1 MMPRM
6 RTFVSLF
13 LFAST
18 ALAADVHGLDL
29 PSMDKSIAPGN
40 DFDAYANGTWEKT
53 TVIPADRSSWGAFY
67 QLRELADKRTA
78 ALIADTAKAAAPSPN
93 AATADAK
100 KVGDFYAAFMDE
112 ATIEQRNL
120 TALKEPLGRIA
131 AVHDPKSL
139 ARLLGQSLRADVDPL
154 NNTNFATENLFGL
167 WVAPGFAEAHHYVPY
182 LLQGGLGL
190 PDRDYYVSTVPKMVE
205 LKQKYFEHVVAV
217 LKLVGVADPVAG
229 ARRVLALETQLAEA
243 HATREE
249 SEDVL
254 KANNLWSRE
263 NFDQKAPGLDWA
275 AFFDGAGLA
284 AQKSFYV
291 WQAGAISKEAALVKS
306 APLESWKAWLTFHLV
321 NQLAGAMP
329 KRFADEDFAFYGHT
343 LSGTPLEQDRWKRG
357 VRAVNA
363 AMGDAVG
370 ALYAARHFPAE
381 SKARARAMVTEI
393 VAAFGKRVDKLSWM
407 SPATRA
413 RAKAKLATLYVGIG
427 YPDRWRDYGK
437 LEVARNDALG
447 NLVRARDFEYRYRLS
462 QLGHD
467 VDKSEWAMTP
477 QTVNAVN
484 LPLQN
489 ALNFPAA
496 ILEPPFFDAQADDA
510 VNYGAMG
517 SVIGHEIS
525 HSFDDQGAMFD
536 ADGKLAN
543 WWTPEDLAHFKAA
556 AARLVAQYSAY
567 KPFPDLAVNGQVTLS
582 ENLADV
588 AGLSAALDGWKASLG
603 GKPAPSAQG
612 VSGLERFF
620 LGFAQAHRTVIREAA
635 LRKQVATDGHAPG
648 KYRTQ
653 TVRNL
658 DEWYEAFHVQ
668 PGKALFLAPPD
679 RVRIW

>member
-6 RTFVSLF
+6 RRFVSIF
-13 LFAST
+13 LLSSLAF
-18 ALAADVHGLDL
+18 AADTHGLDL
-29 PSMDKSIAPGN
+29 PSMDKSIAPGD
-40 DFDAYANGTWEKT
+40 DFDGYANGIWEKT
-53 TVIPADRSSWGAFY
+53 TVIPADRASWGAFY
-67 QLRELADKRTA
+67 VLRELADKRTA
-78 ALIADTAKAAAPSPN
+78 ALIADTAKAA
-93 AATADAK
+93 TTKGDEK

-112 ATIEQRNL
+112 ATIEKRGL
-120 TALKEPLGRIA
+120 EALKEPLARIA
-131 AVHDPKSL
+131 AIHDAKSL
-139 ARLLGQSLRADVDPL
+139 ARVLGQSLRADVDPL
-154 NNTNFATENLFGL
+154 NNTNFHTENLFGF
-167 WVAPGFAEAHHYVPY
+167 WAAPGFADAHHYLPY

-190 PDRDYYVSTVPKMVE
+190 PDRDYYVSSAPKMVE
-205 LKQKYFEHVVAV
+205 LRGKYEAHVAAV
-217 LKLVGVADPVAG
+217 LKLAGVADAPAQAKKIV
-229 ARRVLALETQLAEA
+229 ALETQLATA

-254 KANNLWSRE
+254 KANNLWSRAD
-263 NFDQKAPGLDWA
+263 FDQKAPGLDWA
-275 AFFDGAGLA
+275 AFFDGAELS
-284 AQKSFYV
+284 AQKSFYA
-291 WQAGAISKEAALVKS
+291 WQAGAIAKEAALVK
-306 APLESWKAWLTFHLV
+306 ATPIDTWKLWLTFHLV
-321 NQLAGAMP
+321 NQLAEAMP

-343 LSGTPLEQDRWKRG
+343 LSGTPQQQDRWKRG
-357 VRAVNA
+357 VRAVNGA
-363 AMGDAVG
+363 LGDAVG

-393 VAAFGKRVDKLSWM
+393 VAAFGKRIDRLSWM
-407 SPATRA
+407 SPATRQK
-413 RAKAKLATLYVGIG
+413 AKAKLGTLYVGIG

-437 LEVARNDALG
+437 LEVRREDALG

-462 QLGHD
+462 QLGHE
-467 VDKSEWAMTP
+467 VDKAEWSMTP

-556 AARLVAQYSAY
+556 AARLVAQYNGY
-567 KPFPDLAVNGQVTLS
+567 KPFPDLAVNGQATLS

-588 AGLSAALDGWKASLG
+588 AGLSAALDGWKASLH

-612 VSGLERFF
+612 MSGLERFF
-620 LGFAQAHRTVIREAA
+620 LGFAQCHRTVIREAQ

-658 DEWYEAFHVQ
+658 DEWYDAFHVQ
-668 PGKALFLAPPD
+668 AGKALYLPPAD